1 MWSWMGVLRWVAP
14 SVRNLVKLGLC
25 SFHKCTL
32 LSFECYLN
40 LKPQRYF
47 ITQLV
52 CWRISPLPFPVFLY
66 WLWFRFG
73 LPILFYIQFSM
84 FLDIIF
90 IHLHFSN
97 HACETLW
104 LSLLILLGYIASQW
118 TPLSSGSFNL
128 FFSIF
133 YEIFSSITF
142 QMLSTKSAIS

>member
-1 MWSWMGVLRWVAP
+1 
-14 SVRNLVKLGLC
+14 
-25 SFHKCTL
+25 
-32 LSFECYLN
+32 
-40 LKPQRYF
+40 
-47 ITQLV
+47 
-52 CWRISPLPFPVFLY
+52 
-66 WLWFRFG
+66 
-73 LPILFYIQFSM
+73 M